1 MYAGIKYNFT
11 SLCYNAVWSVRRFDI
26 ILMNQLLTAGNPITG
41 FDRNFY
47 LHKIICFIL
56 IQIGYVIY
64 IYDARPHT
72 ESIFNI
78 LEFVNEYLLIFLA
91 YIMLSFT
98 NLITVADP
106 ITGKPMPSSL
116 DLSNNC

>member
-1 MYAGIKYNFT
+1 MTKFSAMYAGIRSDFT

-26 ILMNQLLTAGNPITG
+26 ILMNQLFTAGNPVTG

-47 LHKIICFIL
+47 LHKILCFIL

-64 IYDARPHT
+64 IYDAHPHT
-72 ESIFNI
+72 ESIFNR
-78 LEFVNEYLLIFLA
+78 LEFVNEFLLILLG

-98 NLITVADP
+98 NLIVAAD
-106 ITGKPMPSSL
+106 
-116 DLSNNC
+116 